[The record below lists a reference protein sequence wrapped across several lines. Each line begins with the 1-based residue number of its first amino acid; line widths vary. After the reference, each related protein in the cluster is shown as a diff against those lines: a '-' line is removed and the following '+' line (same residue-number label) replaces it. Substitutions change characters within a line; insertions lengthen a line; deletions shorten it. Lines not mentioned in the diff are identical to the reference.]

1 MIAEIEKGSAAARVG
16 LEPGDLIVSVNR
28 REITTLS
35 EMEQAVRIND
45 KSLRLNILR
54 GNSALFLVLR

>member
-1 MIAEIEKGSAAARVG
+1 VIVEIEKGSAGARVG

>member
-1 MIAEIEKGSAAARVG
+1 MIAEIEKGSAATRMG
-16 LEPGDLIVSVNR
+16 LKPGDLIVSVNR